1 MIHPRRLLLLVPL
14 ALSLAACGQTSAP
27 ATSSTASSS
36 ATPDTPSLQFEKY
49 ALANGLEVIVSEDHR
64 LPLVAVDLW
73 YHVGPA
79 NEAAGRTGFAH
90 LFEHM
95 MFQGSKHVPG
105 DSHFR
110 LLEAAGGTNLNGTT
124 DFDRTNYFET
134 LPANQL
140 ELGLW
145 LESDRMGYLLDE
157 LDQAKLSNQQD
168 VVRNERRQS
177 VENEPYGVVDE
188 AVYHNL
194 FPQGH
199 PYYAD
204 VIGSHADIQ
213 AAKLE
218 DVKGFFKQYYTPNN
232 ASLAIV
238 GDVDKAQVKTL
249 VEKYFGTL
257 KRGPDVPKVTVQ
269 TPPITSERKVVVKD
283 HVQLPRVYM
292 TWLTPSYFAPGDA
305 DADIAAGILG
315 GGHSS
320 RLYKALVYDKQIA
333 QDVSAAQQSLSLS
346 SVFRISATARPGHT
360 AEELTAAIDE
370 QLKAL
375 TSSGP
380 DAKEVERARNVFETS
395 LLSGLQVLGGFGGVA
410 DTLNLYNHYVKNPGY
425 LGEDLTRHRAVT
437 AASVKT
443 FVQTS
448 LKPSARVVVFGVP
461 GDPDLGAQ
469 VPTPP
474 APKVAPGTGAEAVNA
489 DEAWR
494 KDQPKPAA
502 QRPITLP
509 TPQSFQLPNGLTV
522 LHYERPGM
530 PVVAASLV
538 IRTGGDSNPT
548 DRAGLANF
556 TGAMLDQGTASRD
569 ALTIADDVAH
579 LGASLSTASA
589 KDASFVTVQS
599 LRKNFGAALDLLADV
614 ALHPSFP
621 DKEIDRERASRLG
634 QLIQSRQDPN
644 AVAQTVAVRVL
655 YGDNHPY
662 GYIELGTE
670 SSIQATKRDDLAG
683 FWKQNFVP
691 NNAALV
697 VAGPISQADVKA
709 LAEKAFGSW
718 AKGTPA
724 AGATDTF
731 ISAPVR
737 LVLVDRPGA
746 EQTQLRVAEIGA
758 PRSVSDYAALNV
770 MNLILGGLFSS
781 RINLNL
787 REAHGYTYGAFSQ
800 FIFRKHAGPF
810 WVGSGV
816 RTNVTAP
823 AVAEIMKE
831 LKRMTDTT
839 VTPDELNMGRD
850 SLTRSLPADF
860 ETSAS
865 AVDSLSGLYIYN
877 LGLDYYST
885 FPAAVST
892 VTAEAVQ
899 AAAKKYLHPDKIIVI
914 AVGDRK
920 KIEADLRKLNLG
932 AVEIRSVDGSVRR

>member
-1 MIHPRRLLLLVPL
+1 
-14 ALSLAACGQTSAP
+14 
-27 ATSSTASSS
+27 
-36 ATPDTPSLQFEKY
+36 
-49 ALANGLEVIVSEDHR
+49 
-64 LPLVAVDLW
+64 
-73 YHVGPA
+73 
-79 NEAAGRTGFAH
+79 
-90 LFEHM
+90 
-95 MFQGSKHVPG
+95 
-105 DSHFR
+105 
-110 LLEAAGGTNLNGTT
+110 
-124 DFDRTNYFET
+124 
-134 LPANQL
+134 
-140 ELGLW
+140 
-145 LESDRMGYLLDE
+145 MGYLLDE

-188 AVYHNL
+188 AVYHAL
-194 FPQGH
+194 FPNGH

-213 AAKLE
+213 AAKLD

-292 TWLTPSYFAPGDA
+292 TWLTPAYLRARRRGRRHRR
-305 DADIAAGILG
+305 
-315 GGHSS
+315 GHSRRRATPAGSTRRSSTTS
-320 RLYKALVYDKQIA
+320 RSRRTSRPRSSRSRCPRCSGSSRPLVRGTRPTSSPRPSTSSSNAL
-333 QDVSAAQQSLSLS
+333 S
-346 SVFRISATARPGHT
+346 
-360 AEELTAAIDE
+360 
-370 QLKAL
+370 
-375 TSSGP
+375 SSGP
-380 DAKEVERARNVFETS
+380 DTKEVERSRNVFETN

-425 LGEDLTRHRAVT
+425 LGDDLARHRAVT

-443 FVQTS
+443 FVQNS
-448 LKPSARVVVFGVP
+448 LTPSTRVVVFGVP
-461 GDPDLGAQ
+461 GDPDLGPQ

-489 DEAWR
+489 EEAWR

-538 IRTGGDSNPT
+538 IKTGGDSNPT

-556 TGAMLDQGTASRD
+556 TGAMVDQGTASRD

-579 LGASLSTASA
+579 LGASLSTSSA

-697 VAGPISQADVKA
+697 VAGPIGQAEVKA
-709 LAEKAFGSW
+709 LAEKTFGSW

-724 AGATDTF
+724 AGASDTF
-731 ISAPVR
+731 ATAPVR

-758 PRSVSDYAALNV
+758 PRSVSDYAAANV

-839 VTPDELNMGRD
+839 VSADELNMGRD
-850 SLTRSLPADF
+850 ALARSLPADF
-860 ETSAS
+860 ETSSS
-865 AVDSLSGLYIYN
+865 AVDSLSGLFIYN
-877 LGLDYYST
+877 LGLDYYTT

-892 VTAEAVQ
+892 VTADAVQ
-899 AAAKKYLHPDKIIVI
+899 AAARKYLHPDKIIVI

-932 AVEIRSVDGSVRR
+932 AVEIDGSVRDGIGAARTIARAASSARRLLIAAATDSSSILSLAPNAAG